1 MVRIGDLCRKSSNLK
16 AAEIILLEEMGK
28 VFPLVS
34 DIAHAK
40 GTLFVKE
47 KSGDRFLA
55 IAESFPQTSYVQSGE
70 EKVGRFFDKFEEP
83 LVELTFQSG
92 KPQSGKRQWDITQE
106 ENELRSWPIYLRS
119 GAEPEAVLLF
129 EWSVGLAEKEQIG
142 FLSEI
147 AFEFFTGSVFQEEG
161 STRRISSYDGI
172 LLLNAEGKIIWASE
186 TASQLYRPLGVGHL
200 VGRWHYEKVLGLKGF
215 SKSLQS
221 QRVIDS
227 VETINNHIWNFCY
240 LPISPK
246 NKDPKVIIVLTDK
259 TEILT
264 KEKEI
269 RIKEAL
275 IQEMHHRIKNNLQT
289 IAGLLR
295 MQARRSKSEET
306 KRALQESMQRIF
318 SMAIVHDFL
327 AYKIDEKITLLELV
341 NNLVSMNQKMNYENP
356 CSFEVISE
364 KIILLTPDEA
374 STLSLVLNELIQ
386 NALEHGLGAKITIS
400 WTVEEESK
408 RIILRV
414 TNQIDASK
422 EVNFDQENR
431 LGLQIVNTLVQE
443 TLGGEFM
450 IYQKERLV
458 IGEVSF
464 FRSEA
469 AK

>member
-1 MVRIGDLCRKSSNLK
+1 MLQIGPLCRKSSNLK

-28 VFPLVS
+28 IFPLVS

-47 KSGDRFLA
+47 KSGERFLT
-55 IAESFPQTSYVQSGE
+55 IAESFPQTSYVQSGG
-70 EKVGRFFDKFEEP
+70 EKVGRCLDKFEEP
-83 LVELTFQSG
+83 LVEITFQSG
-92 KPQSGKRQWDITQE
+92 KPQSGKRQWNITEE

-119 GAEPEAVLLF
+119 EQEPEAVLLF
-129 EWSVGLAEKEQIG
+129 EWSTSLSEKEKIE
-142 FLSEI
+142 FLSKI
-147 AFEFFTGSVFQEEG
+147 AFEFFTGSVFQDEE
-161 STRRISSYDGI
+161 SDRRISTYDGI

-200 VGRWHYEKVLGLKGF
+200 VGRWHYEKILGLKGF

-221 QRVIDS
+221 QKVFNTVD
-227 VETINNHIWNFCY
+227 TINNHTWNFSY

-246 NKDPKVIIVLTDK
+246 NKDQKVIIILTDK
-259 TEILT
+259 TEIVT

-306 KRALQESMQRIF
+306 NRALHESMQRVF
-318 SMAIVHDFL
+318 SMATVHDFL
-327 AYKIDEKITLLELV
+327 AHKIDEKITLSELV
-341 NNLVSMNQKMNYENP
+341 NNLISMNQKINYESP
-356 CSFEVISE
+356 CSFAVIS
-364 KIILLTPDEA
+364 KQVILLTPDEA

-386 NALEHGLGAKITIS
+386 NAFEHGRKEKIIIS
-400 WTVEEESK
+400 WLEEETK
-408 RIILRV
+408 KVILQV
-414 TNQIDASK
+414 VNQTCSGK
-422 EVNFDQENR
+422 EVDFDRENR
-431 LGLQIVNTLVQE
+431 LGLQIVTTLVRE
-443 TLGGEFM
+443 TLGGEFN
-450 IYQKERLV
+450 IYQKEGSV

-469 AK
+469 EK